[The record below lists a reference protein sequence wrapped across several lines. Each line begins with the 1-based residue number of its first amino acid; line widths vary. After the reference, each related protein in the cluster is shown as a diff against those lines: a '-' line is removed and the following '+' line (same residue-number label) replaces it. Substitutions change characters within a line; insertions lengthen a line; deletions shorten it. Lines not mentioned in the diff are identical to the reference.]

1 MAAVAAEV
9 TAPDERTTAMA
20 YDRDL
25 ADRIRDVFAGLSVR
39 EVKMFGGL
47 TFMVNDKMT
56 ATANTHGDL
65 MIRCDPDRVEDLL
78 TKPGAD
84 WPSMRGKK
92 MSKGW
97 IVVEA
102 DRVESD
108 KVLGSWLE
116 EALDYNEKV
125 TGSGD

>member
-1 MAAVAAEV
+1 
-9 TAPDERTTAMA
+9 MA

-25 ADRIRDVFAGLSVR
+25 ADRIRDAFAGLAVR

-47 TFMVNDKMT
+47 TFMVNEKMT

-65 MIRCDPDRVEDLL
+65 MIRCDPSRVEDLL
-78 TKPGAD
+78 ARDGAD
-84 WPSMRGKK
+84 WPEMRGKK

-102 DRVESD
+102 GRIESD
-108 KVLGSWLE
+108 KVLGSWLD